1 MNGGEKMIGERYSIT
16 PAMKFLI
23 MVVCF
28 VFMFALF
35 AVPSFADD
43 LSESKSDIEQGITKG
58 LDSAYDI
65 IKGVAGPIGAIAM
78 VVCGAKMLWGNQKS
92 AEEAKSAM
100 IRIVIAMAII
110 FLGPIII
117 GSVSSWF
124 KGKNISEISW
134 NS

>member
-1 MNGGEKMIGERYSIT
+1 MIGERCSAGIAIKLLVMT
-16 PAMKFLI
+16 
-23 MVVCF
+23 VCIAC
-28 VFMFALF
+28 MFAVF
-35 AVPSFADD
+35 AAPSYADD
-43 LSESKSDIEQGITKG
+43 LTESQKDIEEGITKG

-110 FLGPIII
+110 FLGPIVI
-117 GSVSSWF
+117 GSVSGWF

>member
-1 MNGGEKMIGERYSIT
+1 MIGERCTIT
-16 PAMKFLI
+16 PAVKFLI
-23 MVVCF
+23 MMVCISCIF
-28 VFMFALF
+28 AVFT
-35 AVPSFADD
+35 VPSFADD
-43 LSESKSDIEQGITKG
+43 LSESKSDIENGITKG

-92 AEEAKSAM
+92 AEDAKSAM

-124 KGKNISEISW
+124 KGKNISEINW